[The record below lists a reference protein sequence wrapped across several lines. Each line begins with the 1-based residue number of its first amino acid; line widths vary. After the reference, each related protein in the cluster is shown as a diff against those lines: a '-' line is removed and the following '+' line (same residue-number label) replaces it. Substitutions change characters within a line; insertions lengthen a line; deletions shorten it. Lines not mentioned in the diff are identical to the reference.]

1 MERYKIGD
9 LVYAPLGT
17 LPAVGTVVGVHSQSG
32 RYLVRFSA
40 LQQNWYAEEVL
51 SPYPRHTSA

>member
-17 LPAVGTVVGVHSQSG
+17 LPAVGTVIDFHAGLG
-32 RYLVRFSA
+32 KYLIRFSA
-40 LQQNWYAEEVL
+40 VQQDWYAEEAL
-51 SPYPRHTSA
+51 SPYPRSKKD